1 VSQESDVRWSL
12 RLILV
17 ALGALPATLTA
28 QSASPPVPT
37 KSETRPVYKPR
48 PHAIGFGFVAT
59 LGANWQME
67 GVEVAYVRRMERG
80 LAALSVSTRV
90 ATFINESTMLGGSQG
105 IAFGG
110 TLAARTRMKSFAQFG
125 EEEHGS
131 AIGAD
136 LTLEVTGYTTSGS
149 PLSRTQWLA
158 ISLLPALSLGSGDS
172 PHFGIVIGPT
182 LFLGDGKPAARGLL
196 AFRGEAPLARRERV
210 P

>member
-1 VSQESDVRWSL
+1 MRWSL
-12 RLILV
+12 LLIPV
-17 ALGALPATLTA
+17 VLGAWPATLTA
-28 QSASPPVPT
+28 QSGSPPPSPPRRT
-37 KSETRPVYKPR
+37 ESETRPVYKPR

-67 GVEVAYVRRMERG
+67 GVEVAYVRRMQRG

-90 ATFINESTMLGGSQG
+90 ASFINESTMLGGSKG

-110 TLAARTRMKSFAQFG
+110 TIAARTRMKSFAQFG
-125 EEEHGS
+125 EEEQGTS
-131 AIGAD
+131 IGAD
-136 LTLEVTGYTTSGS
+136 LTLEVTGYTSSGS

-158 ISLLPALSLGSGDS
+158 ISLLPALSIGSGDS

>member
-1 VSQESDVRWSL
+1 MRWSL
-12 RLILV
+12 LLSLV
-17 ALGALPATLTA
+17 VSGALPATLTA
-28 QSASPPVPT
+28 QSGSLPAPAQ
-37 KSETRPVYKPR
+37 SETRPVYKPR

-67 GVEVAYVRRMERG
+67 GVEIAYVRRLQRG
-80 LAALSVSTRV
+80 LAALSVSTRIG
-90 ATFINESTMLGGSQG
+90 TFINESTMLGGTKG

-110 TLAARTRMKSFAQFG
+110 TIAARTRMRTFAQFG

-131 AIGAD
+131 AIGGD
-136 LTLEVTGYTTSGS
+136 VTLELSGYTSAGS

-182 LFLGDGKPAARGLL
+182 LFLGDGKPAMRGLL

>member
-1 VSQESDVRWSL
+1 MRWSL
-12 RLILV
+12 LLSLV
-17 ALGALPATLTA
+17 VLGALPAALTA
-28 QSASPPVPT
+28 QSGGPPPPPPPPT
-37 KSETRPVYKPR
+37 RSETWPVYKPR

-67 GVEVAYVRRMERG
+67 GVEFAYVRRMQRG
-80 LAALSVSTRV
+80 LAAVSVSTRV
-90 ATFINESTMLGGSQG
+90 ASFINESTMLGGSQG
-105 IAFGG
+105 IAVGG
-110 TLAARTRMKSFAQFG
+110 TIAARTRMKSFAQFG
-125 EEEHGS
+125 EEEHGT

-136 LTLEVTGYTTSGS
+136 LTLEVTGYTSSGS

-158 ISLLPALSLGSGDS
+158 ISLLPALSIGSGDS

>member
-1 VSQESDVRWSL
+1 MRWSFL
-12 RLILV
+12 LIPV
-17 ALGALPATLTA
+17 VLGACPATLTA
-28 QSASPPVPT
+28 QSGSPPASPPPRTV
-37 KSETRPVYKPR
+37 SETRPVYKPR

-67 GVEVAYVRRMERG
+67 GFEVAYVRRMQRG

-90 ATFINESTMLGGSQG
+90 ASFINESTMLGGSKG

-110 TLAARTRMKSFAQFG
+110 TIGARTRMKSFAQFG
-125 EEEHGS
+125 EEDQGT

-136 LTLEVTGYTTSGS
+136 LTLEVTGYTSSGS

-158 ISLLPALSLGSGDS
+158 ISLLPALSIGSGDS
-172 PHFGIVIGPT
+172 PRFGIVIGPT